1 MKFVELVVEKLGGLF
16 QQHGLQV
23 SEQFTNYIK
32 FESGTVAIAI
42 GRDFRDNST
51 SASTGPPVGPFSTL
65 NNDVLQHIFN
75 SNINIENCT
84 PDVFLDN
91 LKLFFESDGKA
102 LMRGEHAV
110 LKAHEQYIIKLS
122 KEHTE
127 ELLHR
132 QNLQQADTAWSIGD
146 YRRFIKYLDKTDWS
160 KLPRSYELKY
170 KMALDK
176 LK

>member
-1 MKFVELVVEKLGGLF
+1 VTPGKIIRMKFVELVVEKLGGLF

-84 PDVFLDN
+84 PDVLFTTKKYYLNRFGYPSFVEYIAFL
-91 LKLFFESDGKA
+91 K
-102 LMRGEHAV
+102 
-110 LKAHEQYIIKLS
+110 IK
-122 KEHTE
+122 K
-127 ELLHR
+127 
-132 QNLQQADTAWSIGD
+132 NI
-146 YRRFIKYLDKTDWS
+146 
-160 KLPRSYELKY
+160 
-170 KMALDK
+170 
-176 LK
+176 